1 MNDPRTES
9 AELKLERLITGVVAG
24 LPQRPAPAALERRV
38 LAAIPDGD
46 AHLGRAQGFAAWPM
60 PARWLAMPALTVF
73 SVALLI
79 VSGNAER
86 DATDL
91 VRALVPG
98 GLTALWEAL
107 RATWEATGGAVALLG
122 RSVPGSWW
130 YGALAAFA
138 CWYAGV
144 VGLGLTAYRLLRT
157 RE

>member
-24 LPQRPAPAALERRV
+24 LPPRPAPAAIERRV
-38 LAAIPDGD
+38 LAAIASAGTLP
-46 AHLGRAQGFAAWPM
+46 ARAQGFAAWPVAM
-60 PARWLAMPALTVF
+60 RWSVLPALTVF

-79 VSGNAER
+79 ASGNAER

-98 GLTALWEAL
+98 GLTALWDAL
-107 RATWEATGGAVALLG
+107 RATGEAAGGALALLG

-144 VGLGLTAYRLLRT
+144 VGLGLTAYRLLRA
-157 RE
+157 RD